1 MSKFSW
7 ENFKKLMTLE
17 IKHVIILTIE
27 YRQHSMDA
35 VYFKIRIR
43 RAIME
48 FKFDMEKNK
57 EKIQEYM
64 YFINENRDKPGILM
78 PALQE
83 AQEMFGYLP
92 TEILELI
99 SKELNIPL
107 AEIYGVATFYSQFT
121 FIPKGKYNIS
131 VCLGT
136 ACYVK
141 GAEKILEELE
151 NVLGIKSGGTTPD
164 LMFSITPTR
173 CLGACGLAPVIN
185 INDETYGKLKVEDI
199 KGLIEK
205 YKQQEV

>member
-1 MSKFSW
+1 
-7 ENFKKLMTLE
+7 
-17 IKHVIILTIE
+17 
-27 YRQHSMDA
+27 
-35 VYFKIRIR
+35 
-43 RAIME
+43 ME